1 MATLSRSIRRG
12 LPRVEGGEPW
22 PPAGQA
28 PARIV
33 TEEAAEAV
41 DVSVS
46 VSGAAAAAAE
56 PVAAA
61 PSAIGPMAAAPSAP
75 AAVQETAPAAVS
87 APVPAVSPGA
97 AEARQLRRGLPR
109 VPGGEPWPPAG
120 EAPVSVAALSGAPAA
135 GATAASAVDAAA
147 DAAEKAAVPAAAVTS
162 AAPAAAPATLTMG
175 TTSLR
180 RGLPRVP
187 GGEPW
192 PPAGLAPAA
201 AAPAVQAGPQ
211 HVADAAPAPAPSVV
225 KADVG
230 AEPSASSAPAAAA
243 ASPVAQPV
251 APAPA
256 AQPVA
261 PAPAARPVVA
271 APASAAQPVV
281 AAPVAQPAA
290 VEKPVKPK
298 AEARLYGSRT
308 LGQWIKLVVLFAVGG
323 VAAAAILVLAAR
335 GVTTLPGVPEF
346 LERYP
351 GAYDLPDTVEPG
363 FPWWAQWAHFLNIFL
378 MVLIIRSGYQVRT
391 QQKPPAFWTPKRGG
405 KKISINLW
413 LHQTLDILWLANGL
427 IFVVLLFA
435 SGRWMRI
442 VPSSWEAF
450 PNALSALLQYMTL
463 DWPVESGWVNYNSLQ
478 QIMYFVVVF
487 IAAPVAA
494 ITGVRMSEFWPK
506 NAKTLNKVYP
516 LEVARAVH
524 FPTMLFFVLFI
535 LIHVFLVFATG
546 ALRNLNHMFG
556 GTDVVNW
563 VGFWLF
569 AAAIAITAAGWYAAR
584 PLVLAPI
591 AKLFGQVSSR

>member
-1 MATLSRSIRRG
+1 
-12 LPRVEGGEPW
+12 
-22 PPAGQA
+22 
-28 PARIV
+28 
-33 TEEAAEAV
+33 
-41 DVSVS
+41 
-46 VSGAAAAAAE
+46 
-56 PVAAA
+56 
-61 PSAIGPMAAAPSAP
+61 
-75 AAVQETAPAAVS
+75 
-87 APVPAVSPGA
+87 
-97 AEARQLRRGLPR
+97 
-109 VPGGEPWPPAG
+109 
-120 EAPVSVAALSGAPAA
+120 
-135 GATAASAVDAAA
+135 
-147 DAAEKAAVPAAAVTS
+147 
-162 AAPAAAPATLTMG
+162 
-175 TTSLR
+175 
-180 RGLPRVP
+180 
-187 GGEPW
+187 
-192 PPAGLAPAA
+192 
-201 AAPAVQAGPQ
+201 VQAGFQ
-211 HVADAAPAPAPSVV
+211 HIADAEM
-225 KADVG
+225 
-230 AEPSASSAPAAAA
+230 EPSASSAPAATT
-243 ASPVAQPV
+243 
-251 APAPA
+251 APAPSAPA
-256 AQPVA
+256 AQPAAVV
-261 PAPAARPVVA
+261 PAPAAPVARPA
-271 APASAAQPVV
+271 APAPEAQP
-281 AAPVAQPAA
+281 AAPALEAQPAAAPAARPAA

-308 LGQWIKLVVLFAVGG
+308 LGQWIKLVVLFSVGG

-391 QQKPPAFWTPKRGG
+391 QQKPPAYWTPKRGG

-413 LHQTLDILWLANGL
+413 LHQSLDILWLANGL

-442 VPSSWEAF
+442 VPSSWEAV

-463 DWPVESGWVNYNSLQ
+463 DWPVETGWVNYNSLQ

-494 ITGVRMSEFWPK
+494 ITGARMSEFWPK
-506 NAKTLNKVYP
+506 NAKTLNKIYP

-563 VGFWLF
+563 AGFWLF

-591 AKLFGQVSSR
+591 AKRFGQVSSR

>member
-1 MATLSRSIRRG
+1 MATQSRNIRRG
-12 LPRVEGGEPW
+12 LPRVAGGDPW
-22 PPAGQA
+22 PPAGEA

-33 TEEAAEAV
+33 TAEAAPPP
-41 DVSVS
+41 SV
-46 VSGAAAAAAE
+46 
-56 PVAAA
+56 
-61 PSAIGPMAAAPSAP
+61 P
-75 AAVQETAPAAVS
+75 AALTQETAPGPTAVS
-87 APVPAVSPGA
+87 APLPAANAGA

-109 VPGGEPWPPAG
+109 VAGGEPWPPAG
-120 EAPVSVAALSGAPAA
+120 GFSVAVPASGAPATV
-135 GATAASAVDAAA
+135 ATPAPAAPAPAAPA
-147 DAAEKAAVPAAAVTS
+147 PVPEGVAEKAAVPAAA
-162 AAPAAAPATLTMG
+162 PATAPATPTSR

-201 AAPAVQAGPQ
+201 AAPAVK
-211 HVADAAPAPAPSVV
+211 AAP
-225 KADVG
+225 
-230 AEPSASSAPAAAA
+230 
-243 ASPVAQPV
+243 QPV

-256 AQPVA
+256 AAASTVVEAVAEAEPPAAASA
-261 PAPAARPVVA
+261 PAVA
-271 APASAAQPVV
+271 APAPPETAPAKAAPSAA
-281 AAPVAQPAA
+281 A
-290 VEKPVKPK
+290 EKPVQLKT
-298 AEARLYGSRT
+298 EAKLYGSRT
-308 LGQWIKLVVLFAVGG
+308 LGEWIKRVLLLACGA
-323 VAAAAILVLAAR
+323 VAAAGILVLAAR

-346 LERYP
+346 LVRYP
-351 GAYDLPDTVEPG
+351 GEYHLPEATEPG
-363 FPWWAQWAHFLNIFL
+363 FPWWAQWTHFLNIFL

-413 LHQTLDILWLANGL
+413 LHQALDVLWLANGL

-435 SGRWMRI
+435 SGRWVRI
-442 VPSSWEAF
+442 VPTSWEVF
-450 PNALSALLQYMTL
+450 PNAFSALLQYMTL
-463 DWPVESGWVNYNSLQ
+463 DWPVENGWVNYNSLQ
-478 QIMYFVVVF
+478 QLMYFIVVF
-487 IAAPVAA
+487 IAAPLAA
-494 ITGVRMSEFWPK
+494 VTGARMSEFWPK
-506 NAKTLNKVYP
+506 DAKTLNRIYP
-516 LEVARAVH
+516 VEAARALH

-535 LIHVFLVFATG
+535 LVHVFLVFATG

>member
-1 MATLSRSIRRG
+1 
-12 LPRVEGGEPW
+12 
-22 PPAGQA
+22 
-28 PARIV
+28 
-33 TEEAAEAV
+33 
-41 DVSVS
+41 
-46 VSGAAAAAAE
+46 
-56 PVAAA
+56 
-61 PSAIGPMAAAPSAP
+61 
-75 AAVQETAPAAVS
+75 
-87 APVPAVSPGA
+87 
-97 AEARQLRRGLPR
+97 
-109 VPGGEPWPPAG
+109 
-120 EAPVSVAALSGAPAA
+120 
-135 GATAASAVDAAA
+135 
-147 DAAEKAAVPAAAVTS
+147 
-162 AAPAAAPATLTMG
+162 
-175 TTSLR
+175 
-180 RGLPRVP
+180 
-187 GGEPW
+187 
-192 PPAGLAPAA
+192 
-201 AAPAVQAGPQ
+201 VQAGPQ
-211 HVADAAPAPAPSVV
+211 HIADAEM
-225 KADVG
+225 
-230 AEPSASSAPAAAA
+230 EPSASSAPAATT
-243 ASPVAQPV
+243 
-251 APAPA
+251 APAPSAPA
-256 AQPVA
+256 AQPAAVV
-261 PAPAARPVVA
+261 PAPAAPVARPA
-271 APASAAQPVV
+271 APAPEAQP
-281 AAPVAQPAA
+281 AAPALEAQPAAAPAARPAA

-308 LGQWIKLVVLFAVGG
+308 LGQWIKLVVLFSVGG

-391 QQKPPAFWTPKRGG
+391 QQKPPAYWTPKRGG

-413 LHQTLDILWLANGL
+413 LHQSLDILWLANGL

-442 VPSSWEAF
+442 VPSSWEAV

-463 DWPVESGWVNYNSLQ
+463 DWPVETGWVNYNSLQ

-494 ITGVRMSEFWPK
+494 ITGARMSEFWPK

-516 LEVARAVH
+516 VEVARAVH

-563 VGFWLF
+563 AGFWLF

>member
-1 MATLSRSIRRG
+1 
-12 LPRVEGGEPW
+12 
-22 PPAGQA
+22 
-28 PARIV
+28 
-33 TEEAAEAV
+33 
-41 DVSVS
+41 
-46 VSGAAAAAAE
+46 
-56 PVAAA
+56 
-61 PSAIGPMAAAPSAP
+61 
-75 AAVQETAPAAVS
+75 
-87 APVPAVSPGA
+87 
-97 AEARQLRRGLPR
+97 
-109 VPGGEPWPPAG
+109 
-120 EAPVSVAALSGAPAA
+120 
-135 GATAASAVDAAA
+135 
-147 DAAEKAAVPAAAVTS
+147 
-162 AAPAAAPATLTMG
+162 
-175 TTSLR
+175 
-180 RGLPRVP
+180 
-187 GGEPW
+187 
-192 PPAGLAPAA
+192 
-201 AAPAVQAGPQ
+201 VQAGLQ
-211 HVADAAPAPAPSVV
+211 HIADAEM
-225 KADVG
+225 
-230 AEPSASSAPAAAA
+230 EPSASSAPAATT
-243 ASPVAQPV
+243 
-251 APAPA
+251 APAPSAPA
-256 AQPVA
+256 AQPAAVV
-261 PAPAARPVVA
+261 PAPAAPVARPA
-271 APASAAQPVV
+271 APAPEAQP
-281 AAPVAQPAA
+281 AAPALEAQPAAAPAARPAA

-391 QQKPPAFWTPKRGG
+391 QQKPPAYWTPKRGG

-413 LHQTLDILWLANGL
+413 LHQSLDILWLANGL

-442 VPSSWEAF
+442 VPSSWEAV

-463 DWPVESGWVNYNSLQ
+463 DWPVETGWVNYNSLQ

-494 ITGVRMSEFWPK
+494 ITGARMSEFWPK
-506 NAKTLNKVYP
+506 NAKTLNKIYP
-516 LEVARAVH
+516 VEVARAVH

-563 VGFWLF
+563 AGFWLF

>member
-1 MATLSRSIRRG
+1 MATFSRSVRRG

-22 PPAGQA
+22 PAAGQA
-28 PARIV
+28 PSRIV
-33 TEEAAEAV
+33 TA
-41 DVSVS
+41 
-46 VSGAAAAAAE
+46 GAAALSA
-56 PVAAA
+56 PV
-61 PSAIGPMAAAPSAP
+61 SGEGSVTAAPSAP
-75 AAVQETAPAAVS
+75 AAAAARETAPGATAVS
-87 APVPAVSPGA
+87 TPVPAANSGA
-97 AEARQLRRGLPR
+97 AVARPLRRGLPR

-120 EAPVSVAALSGAPAA
+120 EAPVSAGARSGAPAA
-135 GATAASAVDAAA
+135 GATPAPVTDVAAA
-147 DAAEKAAVPAAAVTS
+147 AAAIAAEAATAAAIATAPTSTALPAVPATAP
-162 AAPAAAPATLTMG
+162 AAPAAVTLG

-192 PPAGLAPAA
+192 PPAGLAPAVA
-201 AAPAVQAGPQ
+201 AAPAAQADSG
-211 HVADAAPAPAPSVV
+211 HVAQAP
-225 KADVG
+225 
-230 AEPSASSAPAAAA
+230 
-243 ASPVAQPV
+243 
-251 APAPA
+251 
-256 AQPVA
+256 A
-261 PAPAARPVVA
+261 PAPAARVVEAVAEAEPSATASAPAATTPPEAAARPVVA
-271 APASAAQPVV
+271 PAAQPVV
-281 AAPVAQPAA
+281 AA
-290 VEKPVKPK
+290 EKPVRPKP
-298 AEARLYGSRT
+298 EARLYGSRT
-308 LGQWIKLVVLFAVGG
+308 RGQWIKLVVLLAVGA
-323 VAAAAILVLAAR
+323 VAAAGILVLAAR

-346 LERYP
+346 LKRYP
-351 GAYDLPDTVEPG
+351 GAYLLPDTVEPG

-413 LHQTLDILWLANGL
+413 LHQSLDILWLANGL

-442 VPSSWEAF
+442 VPTSWEAV

-478 QIMYFVVVF
+478 QIMYFIVVF
-487 IAAPVAA
+487 IAAPLAA

-506 NAKTLNKVYP
+506 DAKRLNKIYP
-516 LEVARAVH
+516 VEVARAIH

-584 PLVLAPI
+584 PLIIAPI
-591 AKLFGQVSSR
+591 ARLFGQVSSR

>member
-1 MATLSRSIRRG
+1 M
-12 LPRVEGGEPW
+12 
-22 PPAGQA
+22 
-28 PARIV
+28 
-33 TEEAAEAV
+33 
-41 DVSVS
+41 
-46 VSGAAAAAAE
+46 
-56 PVAAA
+56 VA
-61 PSAIGPMAAAPSAP
+61 
-75 AAVQETAPAAVS
+75 
-87 APVPAVSPGA
+87 
-97 AEARQLRRGLPR
+97 
-109 VPGGEPWPPAG
+109 
-120 EAPVSVAALSGAPAA
+120 
-135 GATAASAVDAAA
+135 
-147 DAAEKAAVPAAAVTS
+147 
-162 AAPAAAPATLTMG
+162 
-175 TTSLR
+175 
-180 RGLPRVP
+180 
-187 GGEPW
+187 
-192 PPAGLAPAA
+192 AA
-201 AAPAVQAGPQ
+201 AAPAVQAGPEQ
-211 HVADAAPAPAPSVV
+211 I
-225 KADVG
+225 
-230 AEPSASSAPAAAA
+230 
-243 ASPVAQPV
+243 AQ

-256 AQPVA
+256 ASVAETGAEAVSIVETVAAAEPLRTASA
-261 PAPAARPVVA
+261 PAVTA
-271 APASAAQPVV
+271 APASAA
-281 AAPVAQPAA
+281 PAA
-290 VEKPVKPK
+290 AQKPAAAEKPVRPQ

-308 LGQWIKLVVLFAVGG
+308 LGQWIKLGVLLALGA
-323 VAAAAILVLAAR
+323 VAAAGILVLAAR

-351 GAYDLPDTVEPG
+351 GVYQLPDTAEPG
-363 FPWWAQWAHFLNIFL
+363 FPWWAQWAHFFNIFL

-391 QQKPPAFWTPKRGG
+391 EQKPPAFWTPNRGG

-413 LHQTLDILWLANGL
+413 LHQSLDILWLANGL

-435 SGRWMRI
+435 TGRWMRI

-487 IAAPVAA
+487 IAAPLAA

-506 NAKTLNKVYP
+506 DEKTLNKVYP
-516 LEVARAVH
+516 VEVARAIH

-556 GTDVVNW
+556 GTDEVNW

>member
-1 MATLSRSIRRG
+1 MATQSGSIRRG

-22 PPAGQA
+22 PAAGQA

-33 TEEAAEAV
+33 P
-41 DVSVS
+41 
-46 VSGAAAAAAE
+46 SGAAAGPAPVIRAE
-56 PVAAA
+56 PAT
-61 PSAIGPMAAAPSAP
+61 PGPAAAAPSAP
-75 AAVQETAPAAVS
+75 AAVQETAFHETAVKEPAPDAALSAAAPAVN
-87 APVPAVSPGA
+87 AAAAVSPGA
-97 AEARQLRRGLPR
+97 AGTRQLRRGLPR

-120 EAPVSVAALSGAPAA
+120 EVAVAVAALPGTPAA
-135 GATAASAVDAAA
+135 VAT
-147 DAAEKAAVPAAAVTS
+147 P
-162 AAPAAAPATLTMG
+162 APAAAAAAAAQAAPGPTSSAVAPATAPAARATG
-175 TTSLR
+175 TTPLR

-187 GGEPW
+187 DGEPW

-201 AAPAVQAGPQ
+201 AAAPAV
-211 HVADAAPAPAPSVV
+211 
-225 KADVG
+225 KT
-230 AEPSASSAPAAAA
+230 EPELM
-243 ASPVAQPV
+243 AQTS

-256 AQPVA
+256 AGVAEAGAEAAGVAEAAAEVEPRRATGA
-261 PAPAARPVVA
+261 PAPAVAVAAA
-271 APASAAQPVV
+271 APASAET
-281 AAPVAQPAA
+281 PAA
-290 VEKPVKPK
+290 AEKPVRPK
-298 AEARLYGSRT
+298 AEARRYGSRT
-308 LGQWIKLVVLFAVGG
+308 VGQWIKLAVLLALGA
-323 VAAAAILVLAAR
+323 VAAAGILVLAAR

-346 LERYP
+346 LKRYP
-351 GAYDLPDTVEPG
+351 GEYQLPETAEPG
-363 FPWWAQWAHFLNIFL
+363 FPWWAQWAHFFNIFL

-391 QQKPPAFWTPKRGG
+391 QQKPPAYWTPRRGG

-413 LHQTLDILWLANGL
+413 LHQSLDILWLANGV

-435 SGRWMRI
+435 SGRWLRI

-478 QIMYFVVVF
+478 QIMYFLVVF
-487 IAAPVAA
+487 VAAPLAA
-494 ITGVRMSEFWPK
+494 ITGLRMSEFWPK

-516 LEVARAVH
+516 VEVARAIH

-535 LIHVFLVFATG
+535 LVHVFLVFATG

-556 GTDVVNW
+556 GTDEVNW

-591 AKLFGQVSSR
+591 AKRFGQVSSR

>member
-1 MATLSRSIRRG
+1 MATFSRSVRRG
-12 LPRVEGGEPW
+12 LPRVEGGDPW
-22 PPAGQA
+22 PAAGQA

-33 TEEAAEAV
+33 TAGAAAR
-41 DVSVS
+41 SAS
-46 VSGAAAAAAE
+46 VSGAGS
-56 PVAAA
+56 VT
-61 PSAIGPMAAAPSAP
+61 AAPSAP
-75 AAVQETAPAAVS
+75 APPAPVAPAAVAPAAVARETAPAALS
-87 APVPAVSPGA
+87 APVPAVNAGA
-97 AEARQLRRGLPR
+97 AVARPLRRGLPR
-109 VPGGEPWPPAG
+109 LPGGEPWPPAG
-120 EAPVSVAALSGAPAA
+120 EAPVSVGARSGAPAA
-135 GATAASAVDAAA
+135 SATPAPVT
-147 DAAEKAAVPAAAVTS
+147 EAAVPAAAAAVAAET
-162 AAPAAAPATLTMG
+162 ATAAAVAPASTSTSLPAAPATAPAAVTMG

-180 RGLPRVP
+180 RGLPRVA

-192 PPAGLAPAA
+192 PPAGLAPAVA
-201 AAPAVQAGPQ
+201 AAPAAQAVPESIAQ
-211 HVADAAPAPAPSVV
+211 APTPAARVVEAVAE
-225 KADVG
+225 
-230 AEPSASSAPAAAA
+230 AEPSATASAPAATT
-243 ASPVAQPV
+243 P
-251 APAPA
+251 PA
-256 AQPVA
+256 AT
-261 PAPAARPVVA
+261 
-271 APASAAQPVV
+271 AQPVV
-281 AAPVAQPAA
+281 VA
-290 VEKPVKPK
+290 EKPVSPK
-298 AEARLYGSRT
+298 TEARLYGSRT
-308 LGQWIKLVVLFAVGG
+308 RGQWIKLVVLLAVGA
-323 VAAAAILVLAAR
+323 VAAAGILVLAAR

-351 GAYDLPDTVEPG
+351 GAYPLPDTVAPG

-413 LHQTLDILWLANGL
+413 LHQSLDILWLVNGL

-442 VPSSWEAF
+442 VPTSWEAV

-478 QIMYFVVVF
+478 QIMYFLVVF
-487 IAAPVAA
+487 IAAPLAA

-506 NAKTLNKVYP
+506 DANRLNRIYP
-516 LEVARAVH
+516 VEVARAIH

-584 PLVLAPI
+584 PLIIAPI

>member
-1 MATLSRSIRRG
+1 MATQSRFLRRG
-12 LPRVEGGEPW
+12 LPRVIGGDPW
-22 PPAGQA
+22 PAEGLA
-28 PARIV
+28 PARFV
-33 TEEAAEAV
+33 PA
-41 DVSVS
+41 
-46 VSGAAAAAAE
+46 G
-56 PVAAA
+56 AAA
-61 PSAIGPMAAAPSAP
+61 PSASVSGVGSISAAPEAAAPSAP
-75 AAVQETAPAAVS
+75 AAAQEKALGAALSAPA
-87 APVPAVSPGA
+87 PAMHAGA
-97 AEARQLRRGLPR
+97 AVAGRLRRGLPR

-120 EAPVSVAALSGAPAA
+120 EVPLSVAALSGAPAA
-135 GATAASAVDAAA
+135 VATPTPAA
-147 DAAEKAAVPAAAVTS
+147 DVAADVAEKAAVPAATP
-162 AAPAAAPATLTMG
+162 PAAAPATAPTKLAMG
-175 TTSLR
+175 TTPATLAKGTASLR

-201 AAPAVQAGPQ
+201 PAAPAVQASPD
-211 HVADAAPAPAPSVV
+211 HVARAHAPAASVV
-225 KADVG
+225 EAVAE
-230 AEPSASSAPAAAA
+230 AEPPAISSAPAL
-243 ASPVAQPV
+243 P
-251 APAPA
+251 
-256 AQPVA
+256 
-261 PAPAARPVVA
+261 A
-271 APASAAQPVV
+271 APASAAPSV
-281 AAPVAQPAA
+281 AAPASVAQSVPAA
-290 VEKPVKPK
+290 PASAAPSVAAEKPVRPK

-308 LGQWIKLVVLFAVGG
+308 RGQWIKLVVLLAAGA

-351 GAYDLPDTVEPG
+351 GAYQLPDTAESG
-363 FPWWAQWAHFLNIFL
+363 FPWWAQWTHFLNIFL

-391 QQKPPAFWTPKRGG
+391 EQKPPAFWTPKRGG

-413 LHQTLDILWLANGL
+413 LHQSLDILWLVNGL

-442 VPSSWEAF
+442 VPTSWEAF

-463 DWPVESGWVNYNSLQ
+463 DWPVETGWVNYNSLQ
-478 QIMYFVVVF
+478 QLMYFLVVF
-487 IAAPVAA
+487 IAAPLAA

-506 NAKTLNKVYP
+506 DAKRLNRIYP
-516 LEVARAVH
+516 VEVARAIH

>member
-1 MATLSRSIRRG
+1 
-12 LPRVEGGEPW
+12 GEPW
-22 PPAGQA
+22 PP
-28 PARIV
+28 
-33 TEEAAEAV
+33 
-41 DVSVS
+41 
-46 VSGAAAAAAE
+46 SGAV
-56 PVAAA
+56 PVSAA
-61 PSAIGPMAAAPSAP
+61 P
-75 AAVQETAPAAVS
+75 
-87 APVPAVSPGA
+87 
-97 AEARQLRRGLPR
+97 
-109 VPGGEPWPPAG
+109 
-120 EAPVSVAALSGAPAA
+120 LSGAPAP
-135 GATAASAVDAAA
+135 
-147 DAAEKAAVPAAAVTS
+147 AAEPAP
-162 AAPAAAPATLTMG
+162 APAAAPAVQKTVPAAMPPAIAPAAAPAGPTSG
-175 TTSLR
+175 TTQLR

-201 AAPAVQAGPQ
+201 AAAPVPAVK
-211 HVADAAPAPAPSVV
+211 AAP
-225 KADVG
+225 
-230 AEPSASSAPAAAA
+230 E
-243 ASPVAQPV
+243 PV

-256 AQPVA
+256 
-261 PAPAARPVVA
+261 
-271 APASAAQPVV
+271 
-281 AAPVAQPAA
+281 PAA
-290 VEKPVKPK
+290 VVVAKTVAAAEPPATPSERVIPETPAVAATPAAAAPPAVAEMPAKPVKPK

-346 LERYP
+346 LERFP
-351 GAYDLPDTVEPG
+351 GAYDLPDSVEPG

-413 LHQTLDILWLANGL
+413 LHQSLDILWLANGL

-463 DWPVESGWVNYNSLQ
+463 DWPVETGWVNYNSLQ

-506 NAKTLNKVYP
+506 NAKTLNKIYP

>member
-12 LPRVEGGEPW
+12 LPRVEGGDPW

-28 PARIV
+28 PAHLA
-33 TEEAAEAV
+33 TAETAETA
-41 DVSVS
+41 DLSAS
-46 VSGAAAAAAE
+46 VSGVESAA
-56 PVAAA
+56 
-61 PSAIGPMAAAPSAP
+61 AAAPSAP
-75 AAVQETAPAAVS
+75 AAVQETAPRAALS
-87 APVPAVSPGA
+87 APVPAVNPGA
-97 AEARQLRRGLPR
+97 AVARQLRRGLPR

-120 EAPVSVAALSGAPAA
+120 EAPVAVAALSGAPAPGA
-135 GATAASAVDAAA
+135 ATASAADAAA
-147 DAAEKAAVPAAAVTS
+147 DTAVAGAAEEAAVPATE
-162 AAPAAAPATLTMG
+162 APAAAPADTPATRTTG

-180 RGLPRVP
+180 RGLPRSP

-201 AAPAVQAGPQ
+201 AAAPAVQAGLQ
-211 HVADAAPAPAPSVV
+211 HIADAEM
-225 KADVG
+225 
-230 AEPSASSAPAAAA
+230 EPSASSAPAATT
-243 ASPVAQPV
+243 
-251 APAPA
+251 APAPSAPA
-256 AQPVA
+256 AQPAAVV
-261 PAPAARPVVA
+261 PAPAAPVARPA
-271 APASAAQPVV
+271 APAPEAQP
-281 AAPVAQPAA
+281 AAPALEAQPAAAPAARPAA

-391 QQKPPAFWTPKRGG
+391 QQKPPAYWTPKRGG

-413 LHQTLDILWLANGL
+413 LHQSLDILWLANGL

-435 SGRWMRI
+435 TGRWVRI

-463 DWPVESGWVNYNSLQ
+463 DWPVETGWVNYNSLQ

-487 IAAPVAA
+487 IAAPLAA
-494 ITGVRMSEFWPK
+494 ITGARMSEFWPK

-516 LEVARAVH
+516 VEVARAIH

-563 VGFWLF
+563 AGFWLF